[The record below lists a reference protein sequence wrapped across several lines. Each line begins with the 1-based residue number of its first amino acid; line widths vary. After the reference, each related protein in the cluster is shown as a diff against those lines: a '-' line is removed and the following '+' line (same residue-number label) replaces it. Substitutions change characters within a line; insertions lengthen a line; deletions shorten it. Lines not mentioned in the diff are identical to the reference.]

1 MSKKTVVDLNQTIK
15 NLISSAKSGKQ
26 AYRDS
31 IQKALELFVAEY
43 NGALTYNTTYFKE
56 IVLTVGKDIKDL
68 RNWIYTYTNITKV
81 YSDLL
86 HFETS
91 SYTTTKDGK
100 KLYQLS
106 FKPEYNGQLWY
117 SVETDKKA
125 AKELT
130 NDTFEKTM
138 KATYK
143 RYMNTFLD
151 FDEKT
156 EKLLQAIKTIY
167 NLD

>member
-1 MSKKTVVDLNQTIK
+1 MSKKTTDLNQTIK
-15 NLISSAKSGKQ
+15 EFISSAKSGKQ
-26 AYRDS
+26 AYRDF
-31 IQKALELFVAEY
+31 IQKALVLFVTEY
-43 NGALTYNTTYFKE
+43 NGALTYNSTYFKE

-68 RNWIYTYTNITKV
+68 RSWIYTYTNITKV

-91 SYTTTKDGK
+91 DFSTTTDGK
-100 KLYQLS
+100 KLYKLR
-106 FKPEYNGQLWY
+106 FKPEFNGQLWY

-125 AKELT
+125 VKELT

-138 KATYK
+138 KTTYK
-143 RYMNTFLD
+143 KYMNTFLD

-156 EKLLQAIKTIY
+156 EKLLQAIKEAY

>member
-1 MSKKTVVDLNQTIK
+1 MTKTTTDLNKTIK
-15 NLISSAKSGKQ
+15 ELITLAKNGKQ

-31 IQKALELFVAEY
+31 IQKALVLFVTEY
-43 NGALTYNTTYFKE
+43 NGALTYNTTYFKD

-91 SYTTTKDGK
+91 DFSTTTDGK
-100 KLYQLS
+100 KLYKLR
-106 FKPEYNGQLWY
+106 FKPEFNGQPWY
-117 SVETDKKA
+117 SIETDKKA
-125 AKELT
+125 VKELT
-130 NDTFEKTM
+130 NDTFAKTM
-138 KATYK
+138 QTMYK
-143 RYMNTFLD
+143 KYTNTFLD

-156 EKLLQAIKTIY
+156 EKLLQAIKDAY

>member
-1 MSKKTVVDLNQTIK
+1 MTRKTKSTIQELQELIK
-15 NLISSAKSGKQ
+15 NARNGKQ

-31 IQKALELFVAEY
+31 IQKALELFVTEY
-43 NGALTYNTTYFKE
+43 NGELTYNSTYFKD

-86 HFETS
+86 HFETTDFS
-91 SYTTTKDGK
+91 VTTDGK
-100 KLYQLS
+100 KLYKLR

-117 SVETDKKA
+117 SIETDKKA
-125 AKELT
+125 VKELT
-130 NDTFEKTM
+130 NDTFEKAM

-143 RYMNTFLD
+143 KYMNTFID

-156 EKLLQAIKTIY
+156 EKLLQAIKDVY

>member
-1 MSKKTVVDLNQTIK
+1 MSKKTVDLNKTIK
-15 NLISSAKSGKQ
+15 DLISSAKSGKQ

-91 SYTTTKDGK
+91 DFSTTTDGK
-100 KLYQLS
+100 KLYKLR

-125 AKELT
+125 VKELT

-143 RYMNTFLD
+143 KYMNTFLD